1 MEHGPVSEC
10 AIGEVVFLEGGHE
23 VVGRLVGLLSP
34 TDCSLDWTIQPSV
47 MNHFVSEIGQ
57 ELSRLGADCS
67 DDGQF

>member
-1 MEHGPVSEC
+1 MEHGPVANF

-23 VVGRLVGLLSP
+23 AVGCLLP